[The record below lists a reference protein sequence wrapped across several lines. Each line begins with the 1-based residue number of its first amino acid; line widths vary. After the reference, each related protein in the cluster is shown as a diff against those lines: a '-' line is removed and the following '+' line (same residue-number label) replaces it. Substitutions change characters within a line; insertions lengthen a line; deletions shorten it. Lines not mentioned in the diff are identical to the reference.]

1 VLRTSFPVVPPHV
14 EYSLTP
20 MGTEIAGQVQTLADW
35 IEHNLSTILQT
46 RAAQAEA

>member
-1 VLRTSFPVVPPHV
+1 
-14 EYSLTP
+14 

-46 RAAQAEA
+46 RAARAEV